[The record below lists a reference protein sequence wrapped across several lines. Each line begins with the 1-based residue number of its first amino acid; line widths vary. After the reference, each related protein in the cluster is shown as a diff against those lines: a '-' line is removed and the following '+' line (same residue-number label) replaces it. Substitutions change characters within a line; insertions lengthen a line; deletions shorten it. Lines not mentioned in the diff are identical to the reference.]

1 MPGTGPPELGA
12 SRAQAIYATVFL
24 LSRLHD
30 SVFSGEE
37 AQAKEA
43 YVLAERM
50 GFSEVIRASEW

>member
-1 MPGTGPPELGA
+1 MVGPPELGA
-12 SRAQAIYATVFL
+12 FKTHAIYATVFL

-43 YVLAERM
+43 YVLAERI
-50 GFSEVIRASEW
+50 GFSELIRASE